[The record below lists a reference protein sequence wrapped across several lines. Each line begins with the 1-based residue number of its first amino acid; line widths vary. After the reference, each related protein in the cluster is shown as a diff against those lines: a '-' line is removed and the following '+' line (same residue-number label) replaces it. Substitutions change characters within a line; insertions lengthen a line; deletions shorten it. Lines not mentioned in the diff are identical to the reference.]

1 MTFPI
6 YLNISPDQL
15 ASAASFI
22 ASEWGDYGY
31 RIEGIESPTHAVSLF
46 HVRYLDGSRFVVAA
60 DKWGNCRHAAD
71 SPGYESAE
79 LTAQLDA
86 VVAEMHAN
94 AVAA

>member
-1 MTFPI
+1 MPAFPI

-22 ASEWGDYGY
+22 AREWGDYGY

-46 HVRYLDGSRFVVAA
+46 HVACSDGSRFIVAA
-60 DKWGNCRHAAD
+60 DRYGNCHD
-71 SPGYESAE
+71 IQPGS
-79 LTAQLDA
+79 DA
-86 VVAEMHAN
+86 VAMVREMHAN